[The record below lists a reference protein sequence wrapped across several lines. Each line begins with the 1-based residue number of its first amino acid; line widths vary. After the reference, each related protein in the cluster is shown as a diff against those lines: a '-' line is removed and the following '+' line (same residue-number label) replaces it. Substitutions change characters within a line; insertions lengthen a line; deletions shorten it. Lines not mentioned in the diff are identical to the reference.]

1 MTPSSLTPKPA
12 LGSGVDGI
20 VVSMAAFQGQP
31 LEPSVILLYW
41 AEASG
46 SRGSRRPSKS
56 EHINLMAQ
64 EENSFH
70 PRLLKQNKALKEM
83 IWAKWEIHHSPHCFS
98 YFETFVVLS
107 ISFSNACQS
116 HYGWIWLCYAMSS
129 VTRQNFELTGY
140 ISSETCSLDQGLA
153 NIFYKGP
160 DSKYFRLCRAHMLF
174 SIYST
179 FLVWHKSSRRWY
191 DNTDDMIT

>member
-1 MTPSSLTPKPA
+1 
-12 LGSGVDGI
+12 
-20 VVSMAAFQGQP
+20 
-31 LEPSVILLYW
+31 
-41 AEASG
+41 
-46 SRGSRRPSKS
+46 
-56 EHINLMAQ
+56 
-64 EENSFH
+64 
-70 PRLLKQNKALKEM
+70 M

-107 ISFSNACQS
+107 ISFCNACQS

-160 DSKYFRLCRAHMLF
+160 DSKYFRLCRPHMLF
-174 SIYST
+174 YNYST
-179 FLVWHKSSRRWY
+179 FMVWHKSSQRWY
-191 DNTDDMIT
+191 DNIDDVNKTARLCSSRTLFMVTETIILMCHNYYSSFDFFLKLFKNVKTILRSWATWKLATG